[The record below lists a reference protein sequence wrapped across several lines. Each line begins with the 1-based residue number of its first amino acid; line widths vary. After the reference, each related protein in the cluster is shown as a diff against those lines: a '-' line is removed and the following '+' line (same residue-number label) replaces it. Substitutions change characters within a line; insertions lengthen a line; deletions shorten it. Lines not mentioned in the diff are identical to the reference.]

1 MLPCN
6 TDGGFAGREAEGF
19 TAVAMESNG
28 WQSTR
33 WSGSEFKKGW
43 SHSPMNN

>member
-6 TDGGFAGREAEGF
+6 ADRDFAGREAEDF

-33 WSGSEFKKGW
+33 WSGSELKKGL
-43 SHSPMNN
+43 SQSPMNN